1 MDQIGG
7 GGPGQGTS
15 HPSHLFPTAVKNAK
29 WQPQKNS
36 PLGVSSRNFLDG
48 IIIRSDQMVMSLG
61 MLSEWMLFNHS
72 C

>member
-1 MDQIGG
+1 MMCRYLAYSACR
-7 GGPGQGTS
+7 T
-15 HPSHLFPTAVKNAK
+15 SHLFPAAVTNAK

-36 PLGVSSRNFLDG
+36 PCGVSSGSFLDC

-61 MLSEWMLFNHS
+61 MLSEWMLFNLS